1 MLHVP
6 LHRGFRY
13 IHEPL
18 PVGDTSIP
26 VLGHE
31 ELVGPLRER
40 LVYSHGG
47 TFLITGFR
55 GVGKTTLVLRALTQ
69 ALSPPTEG
77 GPDERHPLPATAPD
91 AAGPPGAPLQEA
103 RSAGRLHPETD
114 RHFSLAACALMTGA
128 ETE

>member
-6 LHRGFRY
+6 LHRDFRY

-18 PVGDTSIP
+18 PVGDASIP

-31 ELVGPLRER
+31 ELVGLLRER

-69 ALSPPTEG
+69 ALPRP
-77 GPDERHPLPATAPD
+77 PATDP
-91 AAGPPGAPLQEA
+91 AARVPTTTPCSPC
-103 RSAGRLHPETD
+103 T
-114 RHFSLAACALMTGA
+114 
-128 ETE
+128 